1 MRHRERK
8 KEEKSS
14 ALTHTGR
21 RKSLIS
27 GLGRAGS
34 SAPKQIELNLNI
46 YYTWGI
52 SWLRVFWTGMI
63 WSGMLKWWYRHSPF
77 SFQSFSVVVR
87 TVSYSGFSSYS
98 IFTPS
103 FFNRENSKKTG
114 FTIQND
120 WIKKKMNQ
128 TIVLSSS
135 LKNSLFVN
143 RLDSI
148 FIETKENWNIH
159 TRQMTHTHTKTRST
173 ESIARPNHE
182 HFYVFNASI
191 SQ

>member
-8 KEEKSS
+8 KKKKTVHSRIRVEE
-14 ALTHTGR
+14 R
-21 RKSLIS
+21 VWFQ
-27 GLGRAGS
+27 GS

-103 FFNRENSKKTG
+103 FFNRENSEKTG

-159 TRQMTHTHTKTRST
+159 TRQMTHTHKTRST